1 MSLEGEISNTLERY
15 KDMVRSLDSMIAR
28 TDNKADMMKG
38 LMRRQAYLHDMIP
51 DLEHL
56 LEVARAGRNNWLPNE
71 GGKE

>member
-1 MSLEGEISNTLERY
+1 MSLENEISNTLERY
-15 KDMVRSLDSMIAR
+15 KDMVTSLDSLIAR
-28 TDNKADMMKG
+28 TDNKEDMMKG
-38 LMRRQAYLHDMIP
+38 LLRRQAYMHDMIP